1 MKPDENPNIFH
12 YAYSCDISS
21 NLSIKIGSLEGNLP
35 KPDFDQ
41 IILNPIL
48 RFAGRNYESRTH
60 YPSLVVEAVVML
72 ENEELHIPVRTS
84 YKHFVN
90 RWSWNQ
96 WVYLPIKFCDLP
108 RDSVL
113 CFNIFDCNGPNDTFC
128 IGKVF
133 NFNRMTPPPS
143 PPCKDS
149 LLYPW
154 NLYLN
159 NNVEDIVVFLG
170 LNCLILKIPLCFS
183 AIEIPFCRETTIEY
197 CQFTTLTN
205 IVI

>member
-21 NLSIKIGSLEGNLP
+21 NLCIKIGSLEGNLP

-60 YPSLVVEAVVML
+60 YPSLMVEAVVML

-84 YKHFVN
+84 YKHFIN

-128 IGKVF
+128 IGKFFCF
-133 NFNRMTPPPS
+133 NPMTPPPPS
-143 PPCKDS
+143 PPAKIAIPDS
-149 LLYPW
+149 L
-154 NLYLN
+154 
-159 NNVEDIVVFLG
+159 
-170 LNCLILKIPLCFS
+170 KTKPLS
-183 AIEIPFCRETTIEY
+183 EH
-197 CQFTTLTN
+197 
-205 IVI
+205 